1 MNKFMLLIVS
11 CNLPILIK
19 SVMNVMDLRRG
30 ELGGELRGLGLA
42 RPQEGARLERHDRP
56 RVQPQRPRVRGEVA
70 EEARR
75 VEKAHLQR

>member
-30 ELGGELRGLGLA
+30 ELGGELRGLGSA
-42 RPQEGARLERHDRP
+42 RP
-56 RVQPQRPRVRGEVA
+56 
-70 EEARR
+70 
-75 VEKAHLQR
+75 